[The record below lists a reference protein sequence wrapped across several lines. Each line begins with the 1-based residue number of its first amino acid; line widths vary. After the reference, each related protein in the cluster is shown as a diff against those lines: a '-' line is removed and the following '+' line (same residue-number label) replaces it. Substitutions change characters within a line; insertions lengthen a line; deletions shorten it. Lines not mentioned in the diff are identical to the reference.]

1 MNIFTTVG
9 YKKIPAHKDES
20 LKNEI
25 RELDLK
31 KVKRVY
37 YPLVAGQAAT
47 ARCAPLVLAGEKVKV
62 GTLIAYREEM
72 SVPLFSSVSGTVI
85 GIEKMVN
92 VANNRLV
99 DHLVIENDFKMEL
112 ETPLKTLTLEAS
124 REEIVQAIKK
134 AGIVGLGGAGFPT
147 WIKYN
152 GVENIHTILINA
164 VECEPYLTT
173 DYCNCKDNASDVI
186 EGSLY
191 LQKAA
196 NAQNVIIAIKK
207 DKEEAC
213 NALIKAA
220 INYPSIK
227 IVKVPDKYPMGW
239 EGTLIKQIF
248 KKQYNRLPSEIGVI
262 VNNSMTAISVN
273 EALKHGKVLTKRR
286 ITVSGDIVT
295 NPSNIIVPIGVLAS
309 VVLDEFE
316 LRQDVDFNLLPGG
329 PMTSNASRDANFAI
343 QPIHGGLTLLERKTY
358 KSVQCLRCGQCTS
371 HCPVGL
377 QPVEI
382 MKAFEGRDNVRLD
395 KLETSRCVDC
405 GLCSYVCPSKIEVSD
420 FVKKAKT
427 YLRVM
432 PVRK

>member
-20 LKNEI
+20 LKNGI
-25 RELDLK
+25 YELDLK

-37 YPLVAGQAAT
+37 FPLVAGQAAT
-47 ARCAPLVLAGEKVKV
+47 ATCAPLVLAGEKVKV

-85 GIEKMVN
+85 GIEKMIN

-99 DHLVIENDFKMEL
+99 DHLVIENDFKMEH
-112 ETPLKTLTLEAS
+112 ETPLKTVSHEDS

-152 GVENIHTILINA
+152 NTQNIHTVLINA

-173 DYCNCKDNASDVI
+173 DYCMSKDYAVDII
-186 EGSLY
+186 EGSIY

-196 NAQNVIIAIKK
+196 EAQNVIIAIKK
-207 DKEEAC
+207 GKEEARD
-213 NALIKAA
+213 ALINAA

-227 IVKVPDKYPMGW
+227 IVEVPDKYPMGW
-239 EGTLIKQIF
+239 EGTLVKQIF
-248 KKQYNRLPSEIGVI
+248 KKRYNRLPSEIGVI
-262 VNNSMTAISVN
+262 VNNVMTAISVN
-273 EALKHGKVLTKRR
+273 DALKHGKVLTKRR
-286 ITVSGDIVT
+286 ITVSGNIVT

-309 VVLDEFE
+309 VILDEFK
-316 LRQDVDFNLLPGG
+316 LRQDVEFNLLPGG
-329 PMTSNASRDANFAI
+329 PMTTNASRDANFAI
-343 QPIHGGLTLLERKTY
+343 QPIHGGLTLLEKVTY
-358 KSVQCLRCGQCTS
+358 KSVQCLRCGECTNN
-371 HCPVGL
+371 CPAGL

-382 MKAFEGRDNVRLD
+382 MKAFEGRDNTRLD
-395 KLETSRCVDC
+395 KLETSRCMDC
-405 GLCSYVCPSKIEVSD
+405 GLCSYVCPSKIEVAD

-427 YLRVM
+427 LLRVM